1 MIVQDMIQKKFIWE
15 SPDTHAYVQYEIKGP
30 RFIIL
35 HTIVPDALSGRGI
48 AARLVEAAVNW
59 AEGQGYEIGSVC
71 SYADV
76 WLKRRDMHRP

>member
-35 HTIVPDALSGRGI
+35 HTIVPDAVGARHSSPPGRGGGQ
-48 AARLVEAAVNW
+48 L